1 MDAPLFC
8 STNRP
13 LCHCLNVD
21 ADEVRAAID
30 DGGLQTVRQVSQ
42 ACGAGGG
49 CTSCHRHIKRML
61 AEAAA
66 DRQHERQT
74 EPAREPAFG
83 FA

>member
-21 ADEVRAAID
+21 AAEVQAAID
-30 DGGLQTVRQVSQ
+30 DGGLQTVRQVTH

-49 CTSCHRHIKRML
+49 CTSCHRHIKKLL
-61 AEAAA
+61 AQAAA
-66 DRQHERQT
+66 ERQVERQT
-74 EPAREPAFG
+74 EPVMEPVFG